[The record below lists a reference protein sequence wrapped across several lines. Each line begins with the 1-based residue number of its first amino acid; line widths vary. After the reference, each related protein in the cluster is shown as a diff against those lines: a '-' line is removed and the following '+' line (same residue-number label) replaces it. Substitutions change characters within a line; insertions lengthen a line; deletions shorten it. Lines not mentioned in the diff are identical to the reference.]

1 MLQWLDETLTAA
13 EIPWWITGGTLLGA
27 MRHQGFIPHDDDID
41 IELLEEDLPRAQTA
55 LGTSVFFCCCCFF
68 LRVNPVE
75 VTHIFVCFSRCYWQ
89 QLSWPG
95 AVDQQR
101 RPHGPL
107 LFLGPRRAFLGIG
120 GCVPAGGATLAAAG
134 GVSIRGGRK

>member
-13 EIPWWITGGTLLGA
+13 GIPWWITGGTLLGA

-55 LGTSVFFCCCCFF
+55 LGTSGGLFF
-68 LRVNPVE
+68 
-75 VTHIFVCFSRCYWQ
+75 FSEGQ
-89 QLSWPG
+89 SSF
-95 AVDQQR
+95 
-101 RPHGPL
+101 PHGPL
-107 LFLGPRRAFLGIG
+107 LFLGPRRAILGIG